1 MLGRNPR
8 ANRIKRLSGLDQEW
22 LAPFF
27 NWWISKVAKCLVFIG
42 YEDSVKLI
50 LSHLFFAS
58 WLLIEIYILHTIL
71 FIYLYFVLGGC
82 KLWVHFIQIPFFPF
96 FNIRVKSC
104 GWTFYPWSTFSW
116 AANLLFKTRRKCIFW
131 KPSLLWHVYTELA
144 RFCPNQKYIYSCL
157 FSLGN
162 VGNCFCCV
170 PHSARLLQFSR
181 MHAPPSS
188 ILHTMMTFANP
199 PNSHRFKPYHSKQKA
214 DNEVW
219 NWIKFPFS
227 FVGFAQCPARC
238 YAMISMQAGQM
249 KTDARSIPRCKEIF
263 PLKL

>member
-1 MLGRNPR
+1 MYFLETFFAVTRVHR
-8 ANRIKRLSGLDQEW
+8 TCQILSEPEIYLQ
-22 LAPFF
+22 L
-27 NWWISKVAKCLVFIG
+27 LVFSG
-42 YEDSVKLI
+42 NCFCCVPHS
-50 LSHLFFAS
+50 
-58 WLLIEIYILHTIL
+58 
-71 FIYLYFVLGGC
+71 
-82 KLWVHFIQIPFFPF
+82 
-96 FNIRVKSC
+96 
-104 GWTFYPWSTFSW
+104 
-116 AANLLFKTRRKCIFW
+116 
-131 KPSLLWHVYTELA
+131 A
-144 RFCPNQKYIYSCL
+144 RFFPNQKYIYSCL

-214 DNEVW
+214 GNEVW